1 MSEHLSAPNP
11 EREGGPTPP
20 PSAPSMSDRLYDA
33 DPAARAA
40 SELNP
45 GATSWVP
52 RAPAMSW
59 WTLLITTLAILMT
72 SVDHGILPAVLPAIQ
87 EEYGINNA
95 QAGLINSVYFAGL
108 VAGGIFFGYI
118 SDRIGTGYRRTWTW
132 NITMLIGIVGGAL
145 TFGLAGSYI
154 AFLLLRIPMGVSRGG
169 SEPVN
174 VALVSE
180 WWPKE
185 HRGFAVG
192 VHHTGFP
199 IGQFLTGALIALVLG
214 VAGWKEAFLLIPL
227 LGIPII
233 IMQAV
238 VGTKKN
244 QQKVYDWIDKNKMTR
259 PLPELSTRSSGSL
272 MGPVKEAL
280 KHSNVRWSVLLVFLF
295 LWGEAGAVTFLT
307 VQFTGLGM
315 SFGEAALIA
324 GASGITGWIGQVVW
338 GTASDRIGRKF
349 AIAFLTLGWTATLIG
364 MIFISGPASAW
375 IVLLAW
381 GLFRNAPFPVVY
393 ALLIDS
399 VPRAAGTAMGIMIG
413 VALGVSGIFAALVS
427 GIIIDNFGFTW
438 HYIVLAVICLLTLIP
453 LARIKETVAIARK
466 DTPPVPAATA

>member
-1 MSEHLSAPNP
+1 MSERDDGEIPQDQSPDGRAIS
-11 EREGGPTPP
+11 R
-20 PSAPSMSDRLYDA
+20 A
-33 DPAARAA
+33 D

-45 GATSWVP
+45 GASSWIP
-52 RAPAMSW
+52 RAPALSW

-87 EEYGINNA
+87 EEYGISNA

-108 VAGGIFFGYI
+108 VAGGLLFGYI
-118 SDRIGTGYRRTWTW
+118 ADRVGTGYRRTWTW
-132 NITMLIGIVGGAL
+132 NVAMLIGIVGGAM

-154 AFLLLRIPMGVSRGG
+154 AFLLLRIPMGISRGG

-199 IGQFLTGALIALVLG
+199 LGQFLTGALIAVVLG
-214 VAGWKEAFLLIPL
+214 AAGWKEAFLVIPL
-227 LGIPII
+227 LGLPII
-233 IMQAV
+233 IMQAF
-238 VGTKKN
+238 VGTRRN
-244 QQKVYDWIDKNKMTR
+244 QQKVYDWIDQRQMTR
-259 PLPELSTRSSGSL
+259 PLPELTTRSAGSL
-272 MGPVKEAL
+272 LEPVKDAL
-280 KHSNVRWSVLLVFLF
+280 RHANVRWSVLLIFLF

-315 SFGEAALIA
+315 SFAQAALIA
-324 GASGITGWIGQVVW
+324 GASGITGWVGQVVW

-349 AIAFLTLGWTATLIG
+349 SIAFLIVGWAITLLA

-375 IVLLAW
+375 VVLLAW

-393 ALLIDS
+393 ALLVDS
-399 VPRAAGTAMGIMIG
+399 VPRSAGTAMGIMIG
-413 VALGVSGIFAALVS
+413 VALGVSGIFASLVA
-427 GIIIDNFGFTW
+427 GIVIDSFGFAW
-438 HYIVLAVICLLTLIP
+438 HYVLLAAICLLGLIP
-453 LARIKETVAIARK
+453 LARIEETVAIARR
-466 DTPPVPAATA
+466 DVPRPS